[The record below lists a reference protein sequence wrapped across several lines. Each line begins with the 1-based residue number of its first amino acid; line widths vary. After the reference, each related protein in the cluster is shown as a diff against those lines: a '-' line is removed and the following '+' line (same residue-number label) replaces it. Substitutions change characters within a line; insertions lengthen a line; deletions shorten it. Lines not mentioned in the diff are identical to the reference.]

1 MNVTREEKKAEAVRR
16 MKLWGIYGPT
26 REQFRKSNLVSISE
40 PPLGAC
46 FWVNDEEKADI
57 EAFEKEYNA
66 LVYHVV
72 RSFTEFGTL
81 DTYLYVSDHP
91 EEWEM
96 DLEDLK
102 DGYQCCYVK
111 NHDDP
116 WCSEFGSVLLRLTP
130 AAGLK
135 RIG

>member
-1 MNVTREEKKAEAVRR
+1 MNVTREEKKAEALRR
-16 MKLWGIYGPT
+16 MKAWGIYGPT

-72 RSFTEFGTL
+72 RSFTSIGTM
-81 DTYLYVSDHP
+81 DCYLYVSDHP
-91 EEWEM
+91 EEWQY
-96 DLEDLK
+96 DHDDLK
-102 DGYQCCYVK
+102 EGRQCCYVK

-116 WCSEFGSVLLRLTP
+116 WCSELGSVGLALTP

-135 RIG
+135 RIW